1 MATVFIP
8 MIAQADY
15 ESFRR
20 VLNRD
25 LPDAYDKWL
34 HLAAK
39 MSEDNGS
46 KGGISKL
53 VQVNPVEFTRFLRAA
68 GADANLHS
76 LGNFAYEKGMGHR
89 Y

>member
-15 ESFRR
+15 DSFRR

-34 HLAAK
+34 QCAAK

-53 VQVNPVEFTRFLRAA
+53 VQVNPGEFTR